1 MSSLIGWLSIQLDY
15 QWQNTVFLCV
25 LIDFASEIQITRKF
39 TLKQVRINYVNFFKY
54 LELTQENW

>member
-1 MSSLIGWLSIQLDY
+1 M
-15 QWQNTVFLCV
+15 TKHCV

-54 LELTQENW
+54 RHLSYRELTQEN

>member
-1 MSSLIGWLSIQLDY
+1 M
-15 QWQNTVFLCV
+15 TKHCV
-25 LIDFASEIQITRKF
+25 LIDFASEIQITQKL